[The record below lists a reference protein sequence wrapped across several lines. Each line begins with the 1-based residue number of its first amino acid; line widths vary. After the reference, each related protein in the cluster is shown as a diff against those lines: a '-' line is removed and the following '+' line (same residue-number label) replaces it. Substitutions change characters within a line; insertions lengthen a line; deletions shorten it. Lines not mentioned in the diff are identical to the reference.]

1 MNKRTIMAALMLL
14 PLMVNAESGD
24 YIWNEQF
31 SKKIVEAEAGKPR
44 AQYDIGNMYQ
54 KGQGTA
60 INEPK
65 AFSWFNKAAKSNHVK
80 AQFKVG
86 YMLLNGLGTKRNSAK
101 AEKWLRKA
109 ANKKYAPAQYYLGM
123 MYRDGKHL
131 TRNYDKS
138 LFWLKKARENGFWK
152 AAKEYD
158 KVIALAKRGSSRRVR
173 KPAAVKPRVAPQ
185 RRTKKSAVVSEDFRD
200 VLLVGNW
207 FERGKPARHFPSE
220 VTQCEKKR
228 RGLACA
234 SKQDLIG
241 KRGNTT
247 FTYRIVA
254 TLKNINEAGEFT
266 VVYNNNVLSVVPG
279 APITIPS
286 DDDEDPPTTIPSP
299 VVELGFQRTVHNL
312 DCQLDNAKQI
322 SCIKD
327 YSRAIKINRR

>member
-1 MNKRTIMAALMLL
+1 MLL
-14 PLMVNAESGD
+14 PLVVSAESGD
-24 YIWNEQF
+24 YVWNEQF
-31 SKKIVEAEAGKPR
+31 SKKIIEAEAGKPR

-54 KGQGTA
+54 KGQGPA
-60 INEPK
+60 IDESK
-65 AFSWFNKAAKSNHVK
+65 AFGWFSKAAKSNHVK

-86 YMLLNGLGTKRNSAK
+86 YMLLNGLGTKVNSSK
-101 AEKWLRKA
+101 AESWLRKA
-109 ANKKYAPAQYYLGM
+109 ANKKYAPAQYYLAI

-131 TRNYDKS
+131 KRDYKKS
-138 LFWLKKARENGFWK
+138 LFWLGKARENGFWK
-152 AAKEYD
+152 AANEYD
-158 KVIALAKRGSSRRVR
+158 KVIVLSQRGASRTVR
-173 KPAAVKPRVAPQ
+173 VKPRVVP
-185 RRTKKSAVVSEDFRD
+185 KKRIKSSAAVNQDFRD

-207 FERGKPARHFPSE
+207 LERGKPAHHFPSD

-228 RGLACA
+228 RGIACA
-234 SKQDLIG
+234 SKQDLKG

-254 TLKNINEAGEFT
+254 TLKNISEAGEFT

-286 DDDEDPPTTIPSP
+286 DDDEDLPTTIPSP
-299 VVELGFQRTVHNL
+299 VVKLGFQRTVHNL

-327 YSRAIKINRR
+327 YSRAIKIKRR

>member
-1 MNKRTIMAALMLL
+1 MKMKMIVVALMLL
-14 PLMVNAESGD
+14 PIIVNAESGD

-31 SKKIVEAEAGKPR
+31 SKKILEAEAGKPR

-60 INEPK
+60 INESK
-65 AFSWFNKAAKSNHVK
+65 AFTWFNKAAKSNYVK

-86 YMLLNGLGTKRNSAK
+86 YMLLKGLGTKVDNSK
-101 AEKWLRKA
+101 AERWLRKA
-109 ANKKYAPAQYYLGM
+109 ANKKNAPAQYYLAM
-123 MYRDGKHL
+123 MYRDGKYL
-131 TRNYDKS
+131 TRNYKKS

-152 AAKEYD
+152 ASNEYD
-158 KVIALAKRGSSRRVR
+158 KLIALVQRGASRTVR
-173 KPAAVKPRVAPQ
+173 KPVAAKPRVAAKK
-185 RRTKKSAVVSEDFRD
+185 RVKKSSVEAEDFRN

-228 RGLACA
+228 SGIACA
-234 SKQDLIG
+234 SKQDLTG
-241 KRGNTT
+241 KRGNTK

-254 TLKNINEAGEFT
+254 TLKNINEAGDFT

-286 DDDEDPPTTIPSP
+286 DNDEDPPTTIPSP
-299 VVELGFQRTVHNL
+299 VVKLGFQRTVHNL
-312 DCQLDNAKQI
+312 DCHLDNIKQI

-327 YSRAIKINRR
+327 YSRAIKIKRR